1 MTDIAHPPHVEEPAR
16 AVQPAAQAPLVRVRE
31 LTMAFGDN
39 VVQRDLTFDVLPGEV
54 LAIAGGSGCGKSTLM
69 RHLIGLQVPAAGQ
82 VFYGDRDLYAA
93 DDASRRTLMQ
103 AFGVTFQAGALWSS
117 MTVGE
122 NVMLPMQVFTDMS
135 AAECEQE
142 ARFKLA
148 LVGLAGSF
156 DVEPATLSGGMKKR
170 AAIARALALNPP
182 LLFLDE
188 PSAGLDPL
196 TSANLDELIQHLRD
210 DLGTTVVMVSHELD
224 SIFALADR
232 LLFLDA
238 QTRTMTALAQADALQ
253 LCRLMAGLVV
263 AEPIGAQCPQQL
275 AGVVLIKQREA
286 LFQPQFAVLF
296 FQQVEAEGVESA
308 DGQTAR
314 FCLAQHL
321 GNALFHFACRLVGK
335 GNGGDMA
342 CWQAALLHQMGD
354 FGGDDAGFAA
364 TGAGQHQARA
374 ADIIN
379 RFTLLWV

>member
-16 AVQPAAQAPLVRVRE
+16 AEQPAARAPLVRVRE

-238 QTRTMTALAQADALQ
+238 KTKTMTALGPPRELRQHGPEEVQRFL
-253 LCRLMAGLVV
+253 RR
-263 AEPIGAQCPQQL
+263 GAPAPQEEH
-275 AGVVLIKQREA
+275 A
-286 LFQPQFAVLF
+286 
-296 FQQVEAEGVESA
+296 
-308 DGQTAR
+308 
-314 FCLAQHL
+314 
-321 GNALFHFACRLVGK
+321 
-335 GNGGDMA
+335 
-342 CWQAALLHQMGD
+342 
-354 FGGDDAGFAA
+354 
-364 TGAGQHQARA
+364 
-374 ADIIN
+374 
-379 RFTLLWV
+379 